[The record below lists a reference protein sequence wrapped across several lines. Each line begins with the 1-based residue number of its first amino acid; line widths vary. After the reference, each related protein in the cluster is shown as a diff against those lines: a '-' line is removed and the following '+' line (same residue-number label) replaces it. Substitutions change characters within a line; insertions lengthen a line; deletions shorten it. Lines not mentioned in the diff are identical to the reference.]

1 MDYALLNRLEMAYKI
16 IGVLNEVLGKNL
28 KYEVWVNKNH
38 NHAVYE
44 NGFFVHRK
52 GATPAKKG
60 ERGIIPG
67 NMRDGSFLVLGK
79 GNRKFLN
86 SSSHGAGR
94 SLSRKDARKKYTM
107 EQFVES
113 MKGIKGNISSKT
125 LDELPMAYK
134 NFSAV
139 MDAQKNSV
147 KIIKRIKP
155 VINWKG

>member
-1 MDYALLNRLEMAYKI
+1 
-16 IGVLNEVLGKNL
+16 
-28 KYEVWVNKNH
+28 
-38 NHAVYE
+38 
-44 NGFFVHRK
+44 
-52 GATPAKKG
+52 
-60 ERGIIPG
+60 
-67 NMRDGSFLVLGK
+67 
-79 GNRKFLN
+79 
-86 SSSHGAGR
+86 
-94 SLSRKDARKKYTM
+94 
-107 EQFVES
+107 